1 MSDFMGKDGFVW
13 FVGVVEDRDDP
24 ERLGRVRVRCL
35 GYHTENKTL
44 IETEDLPWAT
54 VMAPTDTPSMNGL
67 GHTPPFIV
75 EGSWVLGFFR
85 DSSELQ
91 QPIVLGTLPGFNTKE
106 RDVTKGFNDPNGVYP
121 KTIGDSDVNFLARGA
136 VAIMHPSRIKREEL
150 RLKKFFLDTPEGGE
164 SLDGTSVPTATK
176 PNLKTVSDTL
186 KTDDTRVNWEEPEP
200 AAGSIPRYPYN
211 HTHESEIGHVHEID
225 DTPGAERLL
234 QQHIA
239 GTFEEIHPDGTK
251 VTKVIGDNY
260 EIVMGGSNIYIV
272 GDVNLTTKG
281 TMKHLV
287 QGDYILEV
295 KGDYTQ
301 KIHKNHYMK
310 VGARGLEKEF
320 DSEGKEIREGGGGNR
335 EEEIVGSHAIS
346 IANAVNY
353 TTGTAPT
360 GPKEV
365 RHVIGGNVTKI
376 LSGTDTKQVNGGNSF
391 LQVNAGDMVRSVV
404 GNLIMSTTNPGIG
417 PAPDFRQQGQITIAA
432 ANKMN
437 LKSATSMNL
446 QTDFDGLNVNV
457 NGVLL
462 TDNDLTLTTLTGSTF
477 NLTVAGAAN
486 WNNTG
491 KVTETFLA
499 SQKTNI
505 TGDLD
510 LDTSLSI
517 DIDALTF
524 ITVDADTTIDTVAGT
539 VFTIESGGGNGNAS
553 ATNKVDI
560 NPPS

>member
-1 MSDFMGKDGFVW
+1 MSDFMGQEGFVW

-44 IETEDLPWAT
+44 KETEDLPWAN
-54 VMAPTDTPSMNGL
+54 VMGPTDTPSMNGL

-85 DSSELQ
+85 DVEQQ
-91 QPIVLGTLPGFNTKE
+91 QPIILGTLPGFNTEE
-106 RDVTKGFNDPNGVYP
+106 RDVTKGFNDRNGVYP
-121 KTIGDSDVNFLARGA
+121 KTIGDSDVSLLARGA
-136 VAIMHPSRIKREEL
+136 IAIMHPSRIKREEL
-150 RLKKFFLDTPEGGE
+150 RLKKNIAGFTDPL
-164 SLDGTSVPTATK
+164 GTSVPTATK
-176 PNLKTVSDTL
+176 PNLKTVSQTL
-186 KTDDTRVNWEEPEP
+186 KTDDERVNWEEPEP

-310 VGARGLEKEF
+310 VGARGLEREL
-320 DSEGKEIREGGGGNR
+320 DEGGNVLKEGGGGNR
-335 EEEIVGSHAIS
+335 EEEIVGSHAIQ

-417 PAPDFRQQGQITIAA
+417 PLGNQQGQVTIAA

-446 QTDFDGLNVNV
+446 QTDFDGLNITVS
-457 NGVLL
+457 GVEL
-462 TDNDLTLTTLTGSTF
+462 TDNDLALTTATGSIF

-510 LDTSLSI
+510 LDTSTAI
-517 DIDALTF
+517 DIDSG
-524 ITVDADTTIDTVAGT
+524 TTIDTTAGT
-539 VFTIESGGGNGNAS
+539 IFTIESGGGSPS

-560 NPPS
+560 NP

>member
-1 MSDFMGKDGFVW
+1 MSDFMGQEGFVW

-44 IETEDLPWAT
+44 IETEDLPWAN
-54 VMAPTDTPSMNGL
+54 VMGPTDTPSMNGL

-85 DSSELQ
+85 DVEQQ
-91 QPIVLGTLPGFNTKE
+91 QPIILGTLPGFNTEE

-121 KTIGDSDVNFLARGA
+121 KTIGDSDVSLLARGA
-136 VAIMHPSRIKREEL
+136 IAIMHPSRIKREEL
-150 RLKKFFLDTPEGGE
+150 RLKKNIAGFTDPL
-164 SLDGTSVPTATK
+164 GTSVPTATK
-176 PNLKTVSDTL
+176 PNLKTVSQTL
-186 KTDDTRVNWEEPEP
+186 KTDDERVNWEEPEP

-310 VGARGLEKEF
+310 VGARGLEREL
-320 DSEGKEIREGGGGNR
+320 DEGGNVLKEGGGGNR

-353 TTGTAPT
+353 TTGKAPT

-417 PAPDFRQQGQITIAA
+417 PLGNQQGQVTIAA

-446 QTDFDGLNVNV
+446 QTDFDGLNITVS
-457 NGVLL
+457 GVEL
-462 TDNDLTLTTLTGSTF
+462 TDNDLALTTATGSIF

-510 LDTSLSI
+510 LDTSTAI
-517 DIDALTF
+517 DIDSG
-524 ITVDADTTIDTVAGT
+524 TTIDTTAGT
-539 VFTIESGGGNGNAS
+539 IFTIESGGGSPS

-560 NPPS
+560 NP

>member
-1 MSDFMGKDGFVW
+1 MSDFMGQEGFVW

-44 IETEDLPWAT
+44 IETEDLPWAN
-54 VMAPTDTPSMNGL
+54 VMGPTDTPSMNGL

-85 DSSELQ
+85 DEEFQ
-91 QPIVLGTLPGFNTKE
+91 QPIVLGTLPGFNTEE

-121 KTIGDSDVNFLARGA
+121 KTIGDSDVSLLARGA
-136 VAIMHPSRIKREEL
+136 IAIMHPSRIKREEL
-150 RLKKFFLDTPEGGE
+150 RLKKNIAGFTDPL
-164 SLDGTSVPTATK
+164 GTSVPTATK
-176 PNLKTVSDTL
+176 PNLKTVSQTL
-186 KTDDTRVNWEEPEP
+186 KTDDERVNWEEPEP

-310 VGARGLEKEF
+310 VGARGLEREL
-320 DSEGKEIREGGGGNR
+320 DEGGNVLKEGGGGNR
-335 EEEIVGSHAIS
+335 EEEIVGSHAIQ

-417 PAPDFRQQGQITIAA
+417 PLGNQQGQVTIAA

-446 QTDFDGLNVNV
+446 QTDFDGLNITVS
-457 NGVLL
+457 GVEL
-462 TDNDLTLTTLTGSTF
+462 TDNDLALTTATGSIF

-510 LDTSLSI
+510 LDTSTAI
-517 DIDALTF
+517 DIDSG
-524 ITVDADTTIDTVAGT
+524 TTIDTTAGT
-539 VFTIESGGGNGNAS
+539 IFTIESGGGSPS

-560 NPPS
+560 NP

>member
-1 MSDFMGKDGFVW
+1 MSDFMGRDGFVW

-44 IETEDLPWAT
+44 IETEDLPWAN
-54 VMAPTDTPSMNGL
+54 VMGPTDTPSMNGL

-85 DSSELQ
+85 DEEFQ
-91 QPIVLGTLPGFNTKE
+91 QPIVLGTLPGFNTEE

-121 KTIGDSDVNFLARGA
+121 KTIGDSDVSLLARGA
-136 VAIMHPSRIKREEL
+136 IAIMHPSRIKREEL
-150 RLKKFFLDTPEGGE
+150 RLKKNIAGFTDPL
-164 SLDGTSVPTATK
+164 GTSVPTATK
-176 PNLKTVSDTL
+176 PNLKTVSQTL
-186 KTDDTRVNWEEPEP
+186 KTDDERVNWEETEP

-234 QQHIA
+234 QQHIS

-310 VGARGLEKEF
+310 VGARGLEREL
-320 DSEGKEIREGGGGNR
+320 DEGGNVLKEGGGGNR
-335 EEEIVGSHAIS
+335 EEEIVGSHAIQ

-404 GNLIMSTTNPGIG
+404 GNLIMSTTNPGVG
-417 PAPDFRQQGQITIAA
+417 PPPALKQQGQITIAA

-446 QTDFDGLNVNV
+446 QTDFDGLNINV
-457 NGVLL
+457 SGVEL
-462 TDNDLTLTTLTGSTF
+462 TDNDLAKPLDPEVGSIF

-491 KVTETFLA
+491 AVTETFSSILDVNVTGKVTETFLA
-499 SQKTNI
+499 SQQTDI
-505 TGDLD
+505 TGTLD
-510 LDTSLSI
+510 LDTSAGMDIDAGANI
-517 DIDALTF
+517 DIDSTA
-524 ITVDADTTIDTVAGT
+524 
-539 VFTIESGGGNGNAS
+539 N
-553 ATNKVDI
+553 I
-560 NPPS
+560 NLNEGS

>member
-35 GYHTENKTL
+35 GLHTENKSK

-54 VMAPTDTPSMNGL
+54 VMSPTDTPSMNGL
-67 GHTPPFIV
+67 GNTPPFIV

-85 DSSELQ
+85 DVNDLQ
-91 QPIVLGTLPGFNTKE
+91 QPVVLGTLPGYNTEKPNPS
-106 RDVTKGFNDPNGVYP
+106 KGFNDPNGVYP
-121 KTIGDSDVNFLARGA
+121 KTDGDSDVSLLARGA
-136 VAIMHPSRIKREEL
+136 LSKFHPSRIKREQM
-150 RLKKFFLDTPEGGE
+150 RNKKFSLTTAEGVLD
-164 SLDGTSVPTATK
+164 LNGTSVPTATK

-186 KTDDTRVNWEEPEP
+186 KTDDSRVNWEEPEP
-200 AAGSIPRYPYN
+200 AGGTIPRYPYN

-225 DTPGAERLL
+225 DTPGAPRLL
-234 QQHIA
+234 KQHVL
-239 GTFEEIHPDGTK
+239 GTFEEIHPDGSK
-251 VTKVIGDNY
+251 VTKVVKDNY
-260 EIVMGGSNIYIV
+260 EIVFGDSNIYII

-310 VGARGLEKEF
+310 VGARGIERKL
-320 DSEGKEIREGGGGNR
+320 DEGGNVLTEGGGGNR

-365 RHVIGGNVTKI
+365 RHTIGGNVTKI

-391 LQVNAGDMVRSVV
+391 IDITAGDMVRKVN
-404 GNLIMSTTNPGIG
+404 GNVIVSTTNPGTG

-446 QTDFDGLNVNV
+446 QTDFDGLNITVA
-457 NGVLL
+457 GVEL
-462 TDNDLTLTTLTGSTF
+462 DNNDLTTPLDPEVGSIF

-491 KVTETFLA
+491 AVTETFSNVLDVNVTGKVTEIFLA
-499 SQKTNI
+499 SQKTDI
-505 TGDLD
+505 TGALD
-510 LDTSLSI
+510 LDTSAGMDIDAGANI
-517 DIDALTF
+517 DIDSTA
-524 ITVDADTTIDTVAGT
+524 
-539 VFTIESGGGNGNAS
+539 N
-553 ATNKVDI
+553 I
-560 NPPS
+560 NLNEGS

>member
-1 MSDFMGKDGFVW
+1 MSDFMGRDGFVW

-44 IETEDLPWAT
+44 IETEDLPWAN
-54 VMAPTDTPSMNGL
+54 VMGPTDTPSMNGL

-85 DSSELQ
+85 DEEFQ
-91 QPIVLGTLPGFNTKE
+91 QPIVLGTLPGFNTEE

-121 KTIGDSDVNFLARGA
+121 KTIGDSDVSLLARGA
-136 VAIMHPSRIKREEL
+136 IAIMHPSRIKREEL
-150 RLKKFFLDTPEGGE
+150 RLKKNIAGFTDPL
-164 SLDGTSVPTATK
+164 GTSVPTATK
-176 PNLKTVSDTL
+176 PNLKTVSQTL
-186 KTDDTRVNWEEPEP
+186 KTDDERVNWEEPEP

-234 QQHIA
+234 KQHIT
-239 GTFEEIHPDGTK
+239 GTFEEMHPDGSK
-251 VTKVIGDNY
+251 VTKVVKDNY
-260 EIVMGGSNIYIV
+260 EIVLGESNIYIV

-510 LDTSLSI
+510 LDTSTAI
-517 DIDALTF
+517 DIDSG
-524 ITVDADTTIDTVAGT
+524 TTIDTTAGT
-539 VFTIESGGGNGNAS
+539 IFTIESGGGSPS

-560 NPPS
+560 NP

>member
-1 MSDFMGKDGFVW
+1 MSDFMGQEGFVW

-44 IETEDLPWAT
+44 IETEDLPWAN
-54 VMAPTDTPSMNGL
+54 VMGPTDTPSMNGL

-85 DSSELQ
+85 DEEFQ
-91 QPIVLGTLPGFNTKE
+91 QPIVLGTLPGFNTEE

-121 KTIGDSDVNFLARGA
+121 KTIGDSDVSLLARGA
-136 VAIMHPSRIKREEL
+136 IAIMHPSRIKREEL
-150 RLKKFFLDTPEGGE
+150 RLKKNIAGFTDPL
-164 SLDGTSVPTATK
+164 GTSVPTATK
-176 PNLKTVSDTL
+176 PNLKTVSQTL
-186 KTDDTRVNWEEPEP
+186 KTDDERVNWEEPEP

-310 VGARGLEKEF
+310 VGARGLEREL
-320 DSEGKEIREGGGGNR
+320 DEGGNVLKEGGGGNR
-335 EEEIVGSHAIS
+335 EEEIVGSHAIQ

-417 PAPDFRQQGQITIAA
+417 PLGNQQGQVTIAA

-446 QTDFDGLNVNV
+446 QTDFDGLNITVS
-457 NGVLL
+457 GVEL
-462 TDNDLTLTTLTGSTF
+462 TDNDLALTTATGSIF

-510 LDTSLSI
+510 LDTSTAI
-517 DIDALTF
+517 DIDSG
-524 ITVDADTTIDTVAGT
+524 TTIDATAGT
-539 VFTIESGGGNGNAS
+539 IFTIESGGGSPS

-560 NPPS
+560 NP

>member
-1 MSDFMGKDGFVW
+1 MG
-13 FVGVVEDRDDP
+13 
-24 ERLGRVRVRCL
+24 
-35 GYHTENKTL
+35 
-44 IETEDLPWAT
+44 
-54 VMAPTDTPSMNGL
+54 PTDTPSMNGL

-85 DSSELQ
+85 DVEQQ
-91 QPIVLGTLPGFNTKE
+91 QPIILGTLPGFNTEE

-121 KTIGDSDVNFLARGA
+121 KTIGDSDVSLLARGA
-136 VAIMHPSRIKREEL
+136 IAIMHPSRIKREEL
-150 RLKKFFLDTPEGGE
+150 RLKKNIAGFTDPL
-164 SLDGTSVPTATK
+164 GTSVPTATK
-176 PNLKTVSDTL
+176 PNLKTVSQTL
-186 KTDDTRVNWEEPEP
+186 KTDDERVNWEEPEP

-310 VGARGLEKEF
+310 VGARGLEREL
-320 DSEGKEIREGGGGNR
+320 DEGGNVLKEGGGGNR
-335 EEEIVGSHAIS
+335 EEEIVGSHAIQ

-417 PAPDFRQQGQITIAA
+417 PLGNQQGQVTIAA

-446 QTDFDGLNVNV
+446 QTDFDGLNITVS
-457 NGVLL
+457 GVEL
-462 TDNDLTLTTLTGSTF
+462 TDNDLALTTATGSIF

-510 LDTSLSI
+510 LDTSTAI
-517 DIDALTF
+517 DIDSG
-524 ITVDADTTIDTVAGT
+524 TTIDTTAGT
-539 VFTIESGGGNGNAS
+539 IFTIESGGGSPS

-560 NPPS
+560 NP

>member
-1 MSDFMGKDGFVW
+1 MSDFMGRDGFVW

-44 IETEDLPWAT
+44 IETEDLPWAN
-54 VMAPTDTPSMNGL
+54 VMGPTDTPSMNGL

-85 DSSELQ
+85 DEEFQ
-91 QPIVLGTLPGFNTKE
+91 QPIVLGTLPGFNTEE

-121 KTIGDSDVNFLARGA
+121 KTIGDSDVSLLARGA
-136 VAIMHPSRIKREEL
+136 IAIMHPSRIKREEL
-150 RLKKFFLDTPEGGE
+150 RLKKNIAGFTDPL
-164 SLDGTSVPTATK
+164 GTSVPTATK
-176 PNLKTVSDTL
+176 PNLKTVSQTL
-186 KTDDTRVNWEEPEP
+186 KTDDERVNWEEPEP

-234 QQHIA
+234 KQHIT
-239 GTFEEIHPDGTK
+239 GTFEEMHPDGSK
-251 VTKVIGDNY
+251 VTKVVKDNY
-260 EIVMGGSNIYIV
+260 EIVLGESNIYIV

-310 VGARGLEKEF
+310 VGARGLEREL
-320 DSEGKEIREGGGGNR
+320 DEGGNVLKEGGGGNR
-335 EEEIVGSHAIS
+335 EEEIVGSHAIQ

-404 GNLIMSTTNPGIG
+404 GNLIMSTTNPGVG
-417 PAPDFRQQGQITIAA
+417 PPPALKQQGQITIAA

-510 LDTSLSI
+510 LDTSTAI
-517 DIDALTF
+517 DIDSG
-524 ITVDADTTIDTVAGT
+524 TTIDTTAGT
-539 VFTIESGGGNGNAS
+539 IFTIESGGGSPS

-560 NPPS
+560 NP

>member
-1 MSDFMGKDGFVW
+1 MSDFMGQEGFVW

-44 IETEDLPWAT
+44 IETEDLPWAN
-54 VMAPTDTPSMNGL
+54 VMGPTDTPSMNGL

-85 DSSELQ
+85 DVEQQ
-91 QPIVLGTLPGFNTKE
+91 QPIILGTLPGFNTEE

-121 KTIGDSDVNFLARGA
+121 KTIGDSDVSLLARGA
-136 VAIMHPSRIKREEL
+136 IAIMHPSRIKREEL
-150 RLKKFFLDTPEGGE
+150 RLKKNIAGFTDPL
-164 SLDGTSVPTATK
+164 GTSVPTATK
-176 PNLKTVSDTL
+176 PNLKTVSQTL
-186 KTDDTRVNWEEPEP
+186 KTDDERVNWEEPEP

-310 VGARGLEKEF
+310 VGARGLEREL
-320 DSEGKEIREGGGGNR
+320 DEGGNVLKEGGGGNR
-335 EEEIVGSHAIS
+335 EEEIVGSHAIQ

-417 PAPDFRQQGQITIAA
+417 PLGNQQGQVTIAA

-446 QTDFDGLNVNV
+446 QTDFDGLNITVS
-457 NGVLL
+457 GVEL
-462 TDNDLTLTTLTGSTF
+462 TDNDLALTTATGSIF

-510 LDTSLSI
+510 LDTSTAI
-517 DIDALTF
+517 DIDSG
-524 ITVDADTTIDTVAGT
+524 TTIDTTAGT
-539 VFTIESGGGNGNAS
+539 IFTIESGGGSPS

-560 NPPS
+560 NP

>member
-1 MSDFMGKDGFVW
+1 MSDFMGRDGFVW

-44 IETEDLPWAT
+44 IETEDLPWAN
-54 VMAPTDTPSMNGL
+54 VMGPTDTPSMNGL

-85 DSSELQ
+85 DEEFQ
-91 QPIVLGTLPGFNTKE
+91 QPIILGTLPGFNTEE

-121 KTIGDSDVNFLARGA
+121 KTIGDSDVSLLARGA
-136 VAIMHPSRIKREEL
+136 IAIMHPSRIKREEL
-150 RLKKFFLDTPEGGE
+150 RLKKNIAGFTDPL
-164 SLDGTSVPTATK
+164 GTSVPTATK
-176 PNLKTVSDTL
+176 PNLKTVSQTL
-186 KTDDTRVNWEEPEP
+186 KTDDERVNWEEPEP

-404 GNLIMSTTNPGIG
+404 GNLIMSTTNPGVG
-417 PAPDFRQQGQITIAA
+417 PPPALKQQGQITIAA

>member
-1 MSDFMGKDGFVW
+1 MSDFMGQEGFVW

-44 IETEDLPWAT
+44 IETEDLPWAN
-54 VMAPTDTPSMNGL
+54 VMGPTDTPSMNGL

-85 DSSELQ
+85 DVEQQ
-91 QPIVLGTLPGFNTKE
+91 QPIILGTLPGFNTEE

-121 KTIGDSDVNFLARGA
+121 KTIGDSDVSLLARGA
-136 VAIMHPSRIKREEL
+136 IAIMHPSRIKREEL
-150 RLKKFFLDTPEGGE
+150 RLKKNIAGFTDPL
-164 SLDGTSVPTATK
+164 GTSVPTATK
-176 PNLKTVSDTL
+176 PNLKTVSQTL
-186 KTDDTRVNWEEPEP
+186 KTDDERVNWEEPEP

-310 VGARGLEKEF
+310 VGARGIERKL
-320 DSEGKEIREGGGGNR
+320 DEGGNVLTEGGGGNR

-365 RHVIGGNVTKI
+365 RHTIGGNVTKI

-391 LQVNAGDMVRSVV
+391 IDITAGDMVRKVN
-404 GNLIMSTTNPGIG
+404 GNVIVSTTNPGTG

-446 QTDFDGLNVNV
+446 QTDFDGLNITVA
-457 NGVLL
+457 GVEL
-462 TDNDLTLTTLTGSTF
+462 DNNDLTTPLDPEVGSIF

-491 KVTETFLA
+491 AVTETFSNVLDVNVTGKVTEIFLA
-499 SQKTNI
+499 SQKTDI
-505 TGDLD
+505 TGALD
-510 LDTSLSI
+510 LDTSAGMDIDAGANI
-517 DIDALTF
+517 DIDSTA
-524 ITVDADTTIDTVAGT
+524 
-539 VFTIESGGGNGNAS
+539 N
-553 ATNKVDI
+553 I
-560 NPPS
+560 NLNEGS

>member
-1 MSDFMGKDGFVW
+1 MSDFMGQEGFVW

-44 IETEDLPWAT
+44 IETEDLPWAN
-54 VMAPTDTPSMNGL
+54 VMGPTDTPSMNGL

-85 DSSELQ
+85 EVELQ
-91 QPIVLGTLPGFNTKE
+91 QPIIFGTLPGFNTEE
-106 RDVTKGFNDPNGVYP
+106 RDVTKGVNDPNGVYP
-121 KTIGDSDVNFLARGA
+121 KTIGDSDVSLLARGA
-136 VAIMHPSRIKREEL
+136 IAIMHPSRIKREEL
-150 RLKKFFLDTPEGGE
+150 RLKKNIAGFTDPL
-164 SLDGTSVPTATK
+164 GTSVPTATK
-176 PNLKTVSDTL
+176 PNLKTVSQTL
-186 KTDDTRVNWEEPEP
+186 KTDDERVNWEEPEP

-310 VGARGLEKEF
+310 LRL
-320 DSEGKEIREGGGGNR
+320 
-335 EEEIVGSHAIS
+335 
-346 IANAVNY
+346 
-353 TTGTAPT
+353 
-360 GPKEV
+360 
-365 RHVIGGNVTKI
+365 
-376 LSGTDTKQVNGGNSF
+376 
-391 LQVNAGDMVRSVV
+391 
-404 GNLIMSTTNPGIG
+404 
-417 PAPDFRQQGQITIAA
+417 
-432 ANKMN
+432 
-437 LKSATSMNL
+437 
-446 QTDFDGLNVNV
+446 
-457 NGVLL
+457 
-462 TDNDLTLTTLTGSTF
+462 
-477 NLTVAGAAN
+477 
-486 WNNTG
+486 
-491 KVTETFLA
+491 
-499 SQKTNI
+499 
-505 TGDLD
+505 
-510 LDTSLSI
+510 
-517 DIDALTF
+517 
-524 ITVDADTTIDTVAGT
+524 
-539 VFTIESGGGNGNAS
+539 
-553 ATNKVDI
+553 
-560 NPPS
+560 

>member
-1 MSDFMGKDGFVW
+1 MSDFMGRDGFVW

-44 IETEDLPWAT
+44 IETEDLPWAN
-54 VMAPTDTPSMNGL
+54 VMGPTDTPSMNGL

-85 DSSELQ
+85 DVEQQ
-91 QPIVLGTLPGFNTKE
+91 QPIILGTLPGFNTEE

-121 KTIGDSDVNFLARGA
+121 KTIGDSDVSLLARGA
-136 VAIMHPSRIKREEL
+136 IAIMHPSRIKREEL
-150 RLKKFFLDTPEGGE
+150 RLKKNIAGFTDPL
-164 SLDGTSVPTATK
+164 GTSVPTATK
-176 PNLKTVSDTL
+176 PNLKTVSQTL
-186 KTDDTRVNWEEPEP
+186 KTDDERVNWEEPEP

-310 VGARGLEKEF
+310 VGARGLEREL
-320 DSEGKEIREGGGGNR
+320 DEGGNVLKEGGGGNR
-335 EEEIVGSHAIS
+335 EEEIVGSHAIQ

-417 PAPDFRQQGQITIAA
+417 PLGNQQGQVTIAA

-446 QTDFDGLNVNV
+446 QTDFDGLNITVS
-457 NGVLL
+457 GVEL
-462 TDNDLTLTTLTGSTF
+462 TDNDLALTTATGSIF

-510 LDTSLSI
+510 LDTSTAI
-517 DIDALTF
+517 DIDSG
-524 ITVDADTTIDTVAGT
+524 TTIDTTAGT
-539 VFTIESGGGNGNAS
+539 IFTIESGGGSPS

-560 NPPS
+560 NP

>member
-1 MSDFMGKDGFVW
+1 MSDFMGRDGFVW
-13 FVGVVEDRDDP
+13 FVGVVEDREDP
-24 ERLGRVRVRCL
+24 EKLGRVRVRCL
-35 GYHTENKTL
+35 GYHSENLSL
-44 IETEDLPWAT
+44 IETQDLPWAT
-54 VMAPTDTPSMNGL
+54 VMAPTDSPSMNGM

-85 DSSELQ
+85 DEEFQ
-91 QPIVLGTLPGFNTKE
+91 QPIIMGTLPGFNTEE
-106 RDVTKGFNDPNGVYP
+106 RRVDKGFNDPNGVYP
-121 KTIGDSDVNFLARGA
+121 KTSGDSDVNLLARGA
-136 VAIMHPSRIKREEL
+136 LAKFHPARIKREQMRLRKDIPDIDREL
-150 RLKKFFLDTPEGGE
+150 GDDLKL
-164 SLDGTSVPTATK
+164 GTSVPTATK
-176 PNLKTVSDTL
+176 PNLKTVSQTL
-186 KTDDTRVNWEEPEP
+186 KTDDERVNWEEPEP
-200 AAGSIPRYPYN
+200 AGGTIPWYPFN

-225 DTPGAERLL
+225 DTPGAPRLL
-234 QQHIA
+234 QQHIQ
-239 GTFEEIHPDGTK
+239 GTFEEIHPDGSK
-251 VTKVIGDNY
+251 VTKVVKDNY
-260 EIVMGGSNIYIV
+260 EIVMGESNIYII

-310 VGARGLEKEF
+310 VGARGLEK
-320 DSEGKEIREGGGGNR
+320 KEDDNGNVLTEGGGGNR
-335 EEEIVGSHAIS
+335 EEEIVGSHAIQ

-365 RHVIGGNVTKI
+365 RHVIGGNVTEI

-391 LQVNAGDMVRSVV
+391 LQVNAGDMIRSVV

-417 PAPDFRQQGQITIAA
+417 PAPTFKQQGQITIAA

-446 QTDFDGLNVNV
+446 QTDFDGLNITVS
-457 NGVLL
+457 GVVL
-462 TDNDLTLTTLTGSTF
+462 TDNDLTLRTLTGSIF

-486 WNNTG
+486 WANTG

-510 LDTSLSI
+510 LDTSTAI
-517 DIDALTF
+517 DIKALS
-524 ITVDADTTIDTVAGT
+524 TIDAVAET
-539 VFTIESGGGNGNAS
+539 VFTIESDGGRGGS
-553 ATNKVDI
+553 SSNKVDI

>member
-1 MSDFMGKDGFVW
+1 MSDFMGRDGFVW

-44 IETEDLPWAT
+44 IETEDLPWAN
-54 VMAPTDTPSMNGL
+54 VMGPTDTPSMNGL

-75 EGSWVLGFFR
+75 EGSWVLGVFR
-85 DSSELQ
+85 DEEFQ
-91 QPIVLGTLPGFNTKE
+91 QPIVLGTLPGFNTEE

-121 KTIGDSDVNFLARGA
+121 KTIGDSDVSLLARGA
-136 VAIMHPSRIKREEL
+136 IAIMHPSRIKREEL
-150 RLKKFFLDTPEGGE
+150 RLKKNIAGFTDPL
-164 SLDGTSVPTATK
+164 GTSVPTATK
-176 PNLKTVSDTL
+176 PNLKTVSQTL
-186 KTDDTRVNWEEPEP
+186 KTDDERVNWEEPEP

-310 VGARGLEKEF
+310 VGARGLEREL
-320 DSEGKEIREGGGGNR
+320 DEGGNVLKEGGGGNR
-335 EEEIVGSHAIS
+335 EEEIVGSHAIQ